1 MRGLTPVAGCPFCA
15 ILRGEAPASLV
26 HEDERCVA
34 FMDIHPV
41 RPGHALVVARRH
53 AVHLHELDADERAA
67 LFELATRVG
76 VAQGAAGLPRQGGT
90 VVVNDG
96 PAAGQH
102 VPHVHL
108 HVIPRARGDLA
119 AVLGAYAGKLFNH
132 FGRAADRTA
141 LDALA
146 GRIRAHLASPASTE

>member
-1 MRGLTPVAGCPFCA
+1 MDGCLFCA
-15 ILRGEAPASLV
+15 IVRGQAPASIV
-26 HEDERCVA
+26 YQDERCVA
-34 FMDIHPV
+34 FLDIHPV
-41 RPGHALVVARRH
+41 RPGHVLVASRRH
-53 AVHLHELDADERAA
+53 AVHLHELRPNERAA
-67 LFELATRVG
+67 VFDAAVRIG

-102 VPHVHL
+102 VPHVHV
-108 HVIPRARGDLA
+108 HVIPRARGDLP

-132 FGRAADRTA
+132 FGRAAARPA

-146 GRIRAHLASPASTE
+146 GRIRAHLAPFPSTE